1 MSKSL
6 KNRIIAR
13 LDDTIAYF
21 DYLPKQSGIAAGY
34 NKRGVRYFTIIEAI
48 ISISGAIDSVK
59 EGRRARKRII
69 VRPSRYHKGVHELYT
84 YHFPKAWSEACLNNR
99 ETIKLAQRLAHDL
112 EHDPVAAR
120 PMRLKYL
127 MQFYAPVSA
136 SSSASASSASASASS
151 ASASSNGSTPKIYK
165 HFYQF
170 AYVTIL
176 RSLYAA
182 QAAAN
187 ASTWAATP
195 SVACAANDSADECT
209 LSIAPEYYSGIAL
222 CAPPSHPVL
231 APSGCP
237 VLAPSGFPMLAP
249 SGCPVLATFGSES
262 VPPSSSSA
270 RSISCASI
278 PLCASYR
285 RSRHRAA

>member
-1 MSKSL
+1 MAKSL

-21 DYLPKQSGIAAGY
+21 DRLPAQSGISAGY
-34 NKRGVRYFTIIEAI
+34 NKRGVRYFTTIEAI

-84 YHFPKAWSEACLNNR
+84 YHFPKAWSEACVNNR

-120 PMRLKYL
+120 PMRLRYL
-127 MQFYAPVSA
+127 MQFYSPALPA
-136 SSSASASSASASASS
+136 AD
-151 ASASSNGSTPKIYK
+151 GSTPKIYER
-165 HFYQF
+165 FYQF

-187 ASTWAATP
+187 ASAQATAKSATDAP
-195 SVACAANDSADECT
+195 AEESCIYNGVPDTNQRSVCGGESEGIGRFDEHGM
-209 LSIAPEYYSGIAL
+209 LSPCDPIAEREL
-222 CAPPSHPVL
+222 CASHR
-231 APSGCP
+231 
-237 VLAPSGFPMLAP
+237 
-249 SGCPVLATFGSES
+249 CPVLATSGSES
-262 VPPSSSSA
+262 VPLSSSPA

-285 RSRHRAA
+285 RHRPRAA

>member
-6 KNRIIAR
+6 KNRVIAR

-21 DYLPKQSGIAAGY
+21 DCLPKQSGIAAGY
-34 NKRGVRYFTIIEAI
+34 NKRGVRYFTTIEAI

-84 YHFPKAWSEACLNNR
+84 YHFPKAWSEACLTNR

-112 EHDPVAAR
+112 ERDPVAAR

-136 SSSASASSASASASS
+136 SSSASASSVSASASS
-151 ASASSNGSTPKIYK
+151 ASAFASSASTSASSASASSDGSTPKIYK

-182 QAAAN
+182 QAAAE
-187 ASTWAATP
+187 SATDAPAEELSP
-195 SVACAANDSADECT
+195 SISPESYSGAPHP
-209 LSIAPEYYSGIAL
+209 LSIAPASNAGITL
-222 CAPPSHPVL
+222 C
-231 APSGCP
+231 
-237 VLAPSGFPMLAP
+237 
-249 SGCPVLATFGSES
+249 
-262 VPPSSSSA
+262 VPLSSSPA

-278 PLCASYR
+278 SLCAPPARPTPASHGVLC
-285 RSRHRAA
+285 SRLSGASLSLFLHPLRVA